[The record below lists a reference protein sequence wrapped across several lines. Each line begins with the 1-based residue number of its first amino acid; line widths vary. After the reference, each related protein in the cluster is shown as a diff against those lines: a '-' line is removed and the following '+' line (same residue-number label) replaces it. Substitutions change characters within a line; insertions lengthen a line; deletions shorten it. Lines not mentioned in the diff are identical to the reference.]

1 MEASSS
7 DLPTHVTPRSGLR
20 RDPGEAGCAGTPG
33 GGRPAPALTRK
44 ASVWR
49 QVRINR
55 WSYVY
60 IAPFLALVIVFT
72 IYPLFASLGYTLYQW
87 NGVGDPTQYVGLQN
101 FERIVHDW
109 IFWQAFGHTILY
121 TVVLVPVQLLLALTL
136 ALVLNDRKLRFSTF
150 YRAVYFIPAVTS
162 AAIVAV
168 VFQLMLSNFGD
179 SVSQALVGLH
189 LVQHRIDWLGDP
201 HAVLWIVIAIGIW
214 NTLGYN
220 LVYFLAGLQT
230 IPGELYEAA
239 RIDGASAAGRFR
251 HVTIPGLR
259 EVGLIILFLAVLG
272 SLQVFDLVQV
282 LTGGGPYYASEVVN
296 TYIYH
301 QAFGAG
307 SLGGGGGAPAQP
319 NVGFAS
325 AASFFYGLLLLVI
338 TGLQALAYGW
348 MRRRRSR
355 GVG

>member
-1 MEASSS
+1 MEASS
-7 DLPTHVTPRSGLR
+7 DLPPR
-20 RDPGEAGCAGTPG
+20 EAGGFAGSPRK
-33 GGRPAPALTRK
+33 GRPAAARRSR
-44 ASVWR
+44 ASVWHR
-49 QVRINR
+49 VRSNR

-60 IAPFLALVIVFT
+60 LAPFLALVVVFT

-101 FERIVHDW
+101 FARIVRDS
-109 IFWQAFGHTILY
+109 IFWQAFGHTLVY
-121 TVVLVPVQLLLALTL
+121 TVVLVPVQLALALTL
-136 ALVLNDRKLRFSTF
+136 ALVLNDRRLRFSTF

-162 AAIVAV
+162 AAIVGV

-179 SVSQALVGLH
+179 SFSQVLVRLH

-230 IPGELYEAA
+230 IPAELYEAA

-251 HVTIPGLR
+251 HVTVPGLR

-307 SLGGGGGAPAQP
+307 SFGGGGGAAAQP

-338 TGLQALAYGW
+338 TGLQALAWGW
-348 MRRRRSR
+348 MGRRRSR
-355 GVG
+355 AVG

>member
-1 MEASSS
+1 MQA
-7 DLPTHVTPRSGLR
+7 TR
-20 RDPGEAGCAGTPG
+20 RLS
-33 GGRPAPALTRK
+33 GRPGDAPKRGG
-44 ASVWR
+44 ASIWH
-49 QVRINR
+49 QVRTNR
-55 WSYVY
+55 WSYAY

-72 IYPLFASLGYTLYQW
+72 IYPIFASLGYTLYQW
-87 NGVGDPTQYVGLQN
+87 NGVGNPTQYVGLQN
-101 FERIVHDW
+101 FERVVRDT
-109 IFWQAFGHTILY
+109 IFWQAFGHTLLY
-121 TVVLVPVQLLLALTL
+121 AAVLVPVQLLLALAL
-136 ALVLNDRKLRFSTF
+136 ALVLNDRRLRFSTF
-150 YRAVYFIPAVTS
+150 YRALYFVPAITS
-162 AAIVAV
+162 AAIIGV

-179 SVSQALVGLH
+179 TVGQVLVGLH

-201 HAVLWIVIAIGIW
+201 HAVLWIIITIGIW

-220 LVYFLAGLQT
+220 LIYFLAGLQT
-230 IPGELYEAA
+230 IPAELYEAA
-239 RIDGASAAGRFR
+239 RIDGAGAVGRFR

-259 EVGLIILFLAVLG
+259 EVGLIILFLAILG

-307 SLGGGGGAPAQP
+307 SFGGGGGAAAQP

-338 TGLQALAYGW
+338 TAMQALAW
-348 MRRRRSR
+348 RWVRQRRSGESAKTAAPGR
-355 GVG
+355 PR

>member
-1 MEASSS
+1 LTTPPLAAARQERLRASRRRSS
-7 DLPTHVTPRSGLR
+7 TL
-20 RDPGEAGCAGTPG
+20 A
-33 GGRPAPALTRK
+33 
-44 ASVWR
+44 
-49 QVRINR
+49 RIGANK

-60 IAPFLALVIVFT
+60 LAPFTLLVAAFT
-72 IYPLFASLGYTLYQW
+72 IYPIIASLGYTLYQW
-87 NGVGDPTQYVGLQN
+87 NGVGNPTRYVGLEN
-101 FERIVHDW
+101 FTRVAHDS
-109 IFWQAFGHTILY
+109 IFWESFGHTFLY
-121 TVVLVPVQLLLALTL
+121 TAVLVPVQLFLALVL
-136 ALVLNDRKLRFSTF
+136 ALVLNNKRLRFSTF
-150 YRAVYFIPAVTS
+150 YRAVYFIPAVIS
-162 AAIVAV
+162 AAIIGV

-179 SVSQALVGLH
+179 SLSSALIRVH
-189 LVQHRIDWLGDP
+189 VIQRPIDWLGDP
-201 HAVLWIVIAIGIW
+201 HAVLWIVIGIGIW

-230 IPGELYEAA
+230 IPAELYEAA
-239 RIDGASAAGRFR
+239 RIDGARAAAQFW

-259 EVGLIILFLAVLG
+259 EIGMIILFLAVLF

-307 SLGGGGGAPAQP
+307 SFSGGAGGTTLVQP

-338 TGLQALAYGW
+338 TGVQALALRRIRQ
-348 MRRRRSR
+348 RRRQEARP
-355 GVG
+355 